1 MCARYQRPIFSHKVA
16 CCQRPARMLG
26 SRFSSLL
33 LMGGVAIAMAN
44 PLSRTIEVVNESG
57 KKLVV
62 DWVHPKTGE
71 VMTLSQGL
79 ENGAKTTLHTY
90 VNHTFLVH
98 EPSNE
103 TCAAENDGRGCQVR
117 YITVNE
123 NTEQGTNSSS

>member
-1 MCARYQRPIFSHKVA
+1 MA
-16 CCQRPARMLG
+16 
-26 SRFSSLL
+26 
-33 LMGGVAIAMAN
+33 VAIAMAN

-71 VMTLSQGL
+71 VVTLSQAL
-79 ENGAKTTLHTY
+79 ENGAKTTLNSY

-103 TCAAENDGRGCQVR
+103 TCAAKGCQVR

-123 NTEQGTNSSS
+123 NTEQGTTSSF

>member
-1 MCARYQRPIFSHKVA
+1 MANLLIKWDIVC
-16 CCQRPARMLG
+16 RMLG

-33 LMGGVAIAMAN
+33 LMGVAITMAN

-71 VMTLSQGL
+71 VTTLSQGL
-79 ENGAKTTLHTY
+79 ENGAKTTLNSY

-103 TCAAENDGRGCQVR
+103 TCNAKNDGGACQVR
-117 YITVNE
+117 HITVNE
-123 NTEQGTNSSS
+123 NTEQGTTSSSF

>member
-1 MCARYQRPIFSHKVA
+1 MANLLIKWHIF
-16 CCQRPARMLG
+16 CRMIG
-26 SRFSSLL
+26 SRFLSLL
-33 LMGGVAIAMAN
+33 LMGVAMAMAN

-62 DWVHPKTGE
+62 DWVHPQTGE

-79 ENGAKTTLHTY
+79 ENGAKATLNSY
-90 VNHTFLVH
+90 VNHTLLVH

-103 TCAAENDGRGCQVR
+103 TCNAKNDGGGCQLR

-123 NTEQGTNSSS
+123 NIEQGTTSSFF